1 MVNVDRSRA
10 FYSLIFYAD
19 LVGMLILF
27 TKISRFHHENPQ
39 LLRHPIKFAIVDSS
53 ATPTVQLDRLLKPQ
67 ERIFVGVRSK
77 PASEL
82 QNDKKIE
89 LTDKE
94 VFLPCH
100 FTC

>member
-1 MVNVDRSRA
+1 MNADCCELPHPS
-10 FYSLIFYAD
+10 FLYAD

-27 TKISRFHHENPQ
+27 TKLSRFHHENPQ

-53 ATPTVQLDRLLKPQ
+53 ATPDCRTKLTIKATGR
-67 ERIFVGVRSK
+67 VGVRSK
-77 PASEL
+77 YASEL

-94 VFLPCH
+94 VFLL
-100 FTC
+100 